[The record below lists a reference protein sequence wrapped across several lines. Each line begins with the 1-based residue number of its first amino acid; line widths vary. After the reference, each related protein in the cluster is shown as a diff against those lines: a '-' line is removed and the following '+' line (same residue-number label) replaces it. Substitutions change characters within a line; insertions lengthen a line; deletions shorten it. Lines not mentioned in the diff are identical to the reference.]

1 MRKWKTSR
9 FGKRRRSDQ
18 IESNGGSCS
27 SSDGLAEQDSL
38 GPLHS
43 HLGPSDS
50 YHTAHTSN
58 DTHRYHVSID
68 EENSNRGLSTPSGP
82 LRSLNVVTVGG
93 AHSIVKFDSSIAVSP
108 ITLPSAYNI
117 QWAPHNSAI
126 ETSKD
131 KIDEENY
138 GSWWFLTSQSF
149 SFDRFKYPKI
159 EKEADTITRNDDNAV
174 STVTID
180 DGIELKSQFVND
192 VTPRTQSIIN
202 ESRRNSSPS
211 ILRNSSVQAY
221 PPQSPAPKSEIGA
234 YILKEQ
240 QVRKEWLKNVDSATQ
255 TVLNIHDRIDVS
267 SQATS
272 NTPYHVMSTNQS
284 SSDLVYKYT
293 YEDNIEWTPQDS
305 SYGAACQMFGWVPKR
320 LRKIAEGILLMI
332 ILGLLIFG
340 IVKTGMHMKAS
351 GSGEEASYF
360 SDDDHYV
367 ANDRNSVDHSQRTE
381 SSNDHDNH

>member
-9 FGKRRRSDQ
+9 FGKRRRDQ
-18 IESNGGSCS
+18 IEINNGGSCS

-43 HLGPSDS
+43 YLGSSDS
-50 YHTAHTSN
+50 YHTAHTIN

-68 EENSNRGLSTPSGP
+68 EENSNRGPSTPSTYNGP
-82 LRSLNVVTVGG
+82 LSSLNVVTVGG
-93 AHSIVKFDSSIAVSP
+93 THSIVKFDSSIAISP
-108 ITLPSAYNI
+108 IALPSTYNT
-117 QWAPHNSAI
+117 QWAPYNSAV

-138 GSWWFLTSQSF
+138 GAWWFLTSQSF
-149 SFDRFKYPKI
+149 SFDRFKHPKL
-159 EKEADTITRNDDNAV
+159 EKEADTTNDIAV
-174 STVTID
+174 SPVTID

-192 VTPRTQSIIN
+192 VTPRAQSIIN

-211 ILRNSSVQAY
+211 ILKNFSVQAY
-221 PPQSPAPKSEIGA
+221 PPQSPAPKSQIGA
-234 YILKEQ
+234 YMLKEQ
-240 QVRKEWLKNVDSATQ
+240 QVRKEWLKNVDAATKA
-255 TVLNIHDRIDVS
+255 LEKHDRSDIS

-272 NTPYHVMSTNQS
+272 NTPYHFMSSNQL

-293 YEDNIEWTPQDS
+293 SEDNIEWTPQDS

-320 LRKIAEGILLMI
+320 LRKIAEGVLLVI

-340 IVKTGMHMKAS
+340 IIKTGMHMKAS

-367 ANDRNSVDHSQRTE
+367 ANDRDSEGHSQRTE
-381 SSNDHDNH
+381 GSNDHDND

>member
-58 DTHRYHVSID
+58 DTNRYHVSID
-68 EENSNRGLSTPSGP
+68 EENFNRGPSTPSTYNGP
-82 LRSLNVVTVGG
+82 LSSLDVVTVGG

-108 ITLPSAYNI
+108 ITLPSAYNT

-138 GSWWFLTSQSF
+138 GAWWFLTSQSF
-149 SFDRFKYPKI
+149 SFDRFKHPKI
-159 EKEADTITRNDDNAV
+159 EKEADATTHDNDNAV
-174 STVTID
+174 SPVTID
-180 DGIELKSQFVND
+180 DGIELNSQIA
-192 VTPRTQSIIN
+192 VTPRTQSVIN

-211 ILRNSSVQAY
+211 IHRNLSEQAY
-221 PPQSPAPKSEIGA
+221 PPQSPAAKSEIGA

-240 QVRKEWLKNVDSATQ
+240 QVRKEWLKNVDAATI
-255 TVLNIHDRIDVS
+255 VLNQHDRSDVS

-272 NTPYHVMSTNQS
+272 NTPYHFMSSNQS
-284 SSDLVYKYT
+284 SSDHKYT
-293 YEDNIEWTPQDS
+293 SEDNIEWTPQDS

-320 LRKIAEGILLMI
+320 LRKIAEGIMLVI

-340 IVKTGMHMKAS
+340 IIKTGMYMKAS

-367 ANDRNSVDHSQRTE
+367 ANDRDSEDHSQRTE
-381 SSNDHDNH
+381 SSNDHDNQ

>member
-68 EENSNRGLSTPSGP
+68 EENFNRGPSTPSTYNGP
-82 LRSLNVVTVGG
+82 LSSLDVVTVGG

-108 ITLPSAYNI
+108 ITLPSAYNT

-138 GSWWFLTSQSF
+138 GAWWFLTSQSF
-149 SFDRFKYPKI
+149 SFDRFKHPKI
-159 EKEADTITRNDDNAV
+159 EREAYATTHDNDNAV
-174 STVTID
+174 SPVTID
-180 DGIELKSQFVND
+180 DGIELNSQIA
-192 VTPRTQSIIN
+192 VTPRAQSVIN
-202 ESRRNSSPS
+202 ESSRNSSPS
-211 ILRNSSVQAY
+211 IHRNLSEQAY
-221 PPQSPAPKSEIGA
+221 PPQSPAAKSEIGA

-240 QVRKEWLKNVDSATQ
+240 QVRKEWLKNVDAATI
-255 TVLNIHDRIDVS
+255 VLNQHDRSDVS

-272 NTPYHVMSTNQS
+272 NTPYHFMSSNQS
-284 SSDLVYKYT
+284 SSDHKYT
-293 YEDNIEWTPQDS
+293 SEDNIEWTPQDL

-320 LRKIAEGILLMI
+320 LRKIAEGIMLVI

-340 IVKTGMHMKAS
+340 IIKTGMYMKAS
-351 GSGEEASYF
+351 SSGEEASYF

-367 ANDRNSVDHSQRTE
+367 ANDRDSEDHSQRTE
-381 SSNDHDNH
+381 SSNDHDNQ

>member
-9 FGKRRRSDQ
+9 FGKRWRSDQ

-68 EENSNRGLSTPSGP
+68 EEIFNRGPSTPSTYDGP
-82 LRSLNVVTVGG
+82 VSSLDVVTVGG

-108 ITLPSAYNI
+108 ITLPSAYNT

-138 GSWWFLTSQSF
+138 SAWWFLTSQSF
-149 SFDRFKYPKI
+149 SFDRFKHPKI
-159 EKEADTITRNDDNAV
+159 EKEADATTHDNDNAV
-174 STVTID
+174 SPVTID
-180 DGIELKSQFVND
+180 DGIELNSQIA
-192 VTPRTQSIIN
+192 VTPRAQSVIN
-202 ESRRNSSPS
+202 ESRRNSFPS
-211 ILRNSSVQAY
+211 ILRNLSEQAY
-221 PPQSPAPKSEIGA
+221 PPQSTAAKSKIGA

-240 QVRKEWLKNVDSATQ
+240 QVRKKWLKNVDAATI
-255 TVLNIHDRIDVS
+255 VLNQHDRSDVS

-272 NTPYHVMSTNQS
+272 NTPYHFMSSNQS
-284 SSDLVYKYT
+284 SSDHKYT
-293 YEDNIEWTPQDS
+293 SEDNIEWTPQDS
-305 SYGAACQMFGWVPKR
+305 SYGAACQMFGWIPKR
-320 LRKIAEGILLMI
+320 LRKIAEGIMLVI

-340 IVKTGMHMKAS
+340 IIKTGMYMKAS

-367 ANDRNSVDHSQRTE
+367 ANDRDSEDHSQRTE